1 MELISVIHGNGK
13 LHKSLH
19 CNPRIRCLDHLHC
32 RFVWP
37 HDVIYDV
44 LREEGFSKVQ
54 SVPYKVDPAYAG
66 DIDLQAY
73 NDIHDQRVILAWK

>member
-1 MELISVIHGNGK
+1 MVTVNCKTLCIVFSGSN
-13 LHKSLH
+13 
-19 CNPRIRCLDHLHC
+19 DYLHC

-54 SVPYKVDPAYAG
+54 SVPYEVDPAYTG